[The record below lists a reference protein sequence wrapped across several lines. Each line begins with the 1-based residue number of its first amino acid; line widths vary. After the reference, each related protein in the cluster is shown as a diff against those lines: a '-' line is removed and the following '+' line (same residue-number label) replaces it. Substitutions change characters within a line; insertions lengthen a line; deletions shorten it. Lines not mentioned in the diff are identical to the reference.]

1 MLLTWICRNCGERL
15 ARVVV
20 REENPRIAA
29 LTAQA
34 GDDIIKYDLAGNMVI
49 RILCEDCLEILAASE
64 ESDIDFLRGPE
75 LH

>member
-15 ARVVV
+15 ASVTA
-20 REENPRIAA
+20 REDDPRIEA

-34 GDDIIKYDLAGNMVI
+34 GDDIIEYDHTGTMI
-49 RILCEDCLEILAASE
+49 IKILCEDCLEDLKREE
-64 ESDIDFLRGPE
+64 ESEITFLQGPQ